1 MPWVRNIAALRL
13 VPPLSSYFRKEIPC
27 GGQRSWTAMIYLN
40 EPDEGGET
48 DFMHVGVC
56 VAPRQ
61 GMLLAWNNAN
71 REGVV
76 NTYTQHA
83 AKPVLKGRNMS
94 SPNGIAREWAAR
106 VADV

>member
-1 MPWVRNIAALRL
+1 
-13 VPPLSSYFRKEIPC
+13 
-27 GGQRSWTAMIYLN
+27 MIYLN

-94 SPNGIAREWAAR
+94 SPNGIARGNGRRGWRMFRVCLRRAR
-106 VADV
+106 DSVPLQSR